1 MFHVLEGKF
10 TLNVDCSERK
20 QLNLIVL
27 VLDMFNS
34 YVLCVF
40 KTCGIAFV
48 FAHQRKQHGLI
59 IYH

>member
-40 KTCGIAFV
+40 KTCGLALSL
-48 FAHQRKQHGLI
+48 LI
-59 IYH
+59 KENNMDY